1 MANFTWVNAAAWA
14 GIDIEEFPNVKAW
27 WEKLKARPGFVLGM
41 NVPEKAKADPKDP
54 KEVEKIAKEASSWIM
69 NGMND
74 DRKK

>member
-1 MANFTWVNAAAWA
+1 M
-14 GIDIEEFPNVKAW
+14 
-27 WEKLKARPGFVLGM
+27 KARPGFVLGM